1 MDEPRTGKR
10 ADMDLSCDL
19 LLDTNLPPSW
29 GAILLAMSPSSD
41 MLRAAL
47 PVLRKELA
55 EMEQQIDRHRN
66 LIALIE
72 AEQAAAIAIPST
84 SSNGASDEK
93 PQGTG
98 AAVMQILSQSGK
110 RMRARDILKE
120 MERRDWVSDAQDP
133 YAAVVSA
140 LHYLAKGGRVEKTG
154 SRTTR
159 SWKVAVAAE

>member
-1 MDEPRTGKR
+1 MMALIARGNGGAKTSKPTGIGLVLR
-10 ADMDLSCDL
+10 FPLC
-19 LLDTNLPPSW
+19 THPSATL

-110 RMRARDILKE
+110 RMRARDILK
-120 MERRDWVSDAQDP
+120 
-133 YAAVVSA
+133 
-140 LHYLAKGGRVEKTG
+140 
-154 SRTTR
+154 
-159 SWKVAVAAE
+159 